1 MAKIL
6 IVDDNAPSRE
16 LIREVLQSPGNGIM
30 EAGDGH
36 EALAAIAEEHFDLV
50 LMDIQMPG
58 LDGYA
63 AIRRIRSDERTRSL
77 RVVALTAYAM
87 RGDIEKAIGAGF
99 DAYITKPIDLATLRK
114 RVDLL
119 LQNPRTGL

>member
-16 LIREVLQSPGNGIM
+16 LIREVLQSPGTEIV

-36 EALAAIAEEHFDLV
+36 EALAAIAGEKFDLV

-63 AIRRIRSDERTRSL
+63 AIRRIRSDERTRFL

-87 RGDIEKAIGAGF
+87 RGDLEKAIGAGF
-99 DAYITKPIDLATLRK
+99 DAYITKPVDLATLRK

-119 LQNPRTGL
+119 LQNPRTSL

>member
-16 LIREVLQSPGNGIM
+16 LIREVLQSTGTVIVEANDGN
-30 EAGDGH
+30 
-36 EALAAIAEEHFDLV
+36 EALAAIAAEEFDLV

-87 RGDIEKAIGAGF
+87 RGDLEKAIGAGF

-119 LQNPRTGL
+119 LRNPGSGI